1 MRRRSVLSPAYARAM
16 PYALLALA
24 IAAEVCGTQALKY
37 SNGFTKPLPIVI
49 VIAGFAVAFV
59 CMAQV
64 VKRMDVGLAYAVWAG
79 GGIAIVTIVAW
90 ALFGQRPTPLSLVGL
105 AAIIGG
111 AAVICLSGTRAE

>member
-1 MRRRSVLSPAYARAM
+1 MQWLLLSI
-16 PYALLALA
+16 A

-37 SNGFTKPLPIVI
+37 SNGFTKPLPIAI

-64 VKRMDVGLAYAVWAG
+64 VKRMDVGLAYALWAG
-79 GGIAIVTIVAW
+79 SGIAIVTIVAW
-90 ALFGQRPTPLSLVGL
+90 ILFGQRPTPLSLLGL

-111 AAVICLSGTRAE
+111 AAVICLSGSRPE